1 MQLNAPQA
9 GGASPW
15 RAALEREPIMDVS
28 GATVFIT
35 GANRGLGLAFAREA
49 RRRGATKIY
58 AGMRNT
64 SGFDELGVVPVR
76 IDVTDPAS
84 ISAAA
89 ELAADTTL
97 LVNNAGIAALIDG
110 PLAADVEAQSH
121 RMFDT
126 NYYGVVRVTQTFEP
140 ILSARPQAGIINVLS
155 DIVWLPRPNL
165 TPYAA
170 SKAAAWS
177 YTNQLRFHLRE
188 RGIQVLGLHVGF
200 VDTDLT
206 SGIDVPKASPEEVVQ
221 RTYDALAAGKS
232 EIMAD
237 AGTATLKS
245 TLAAEVPGYITPP
258 AGF

>member
-1 MQLNAPQA
+1 
-9 GGASPW
+9 
-15 RAALEREPIMDVS
+15 MDIKN
-28 GATVFIT
+28 ATVFIT

-49 RRRGATKIY
+49 RRRGAAKVY

-64 SGFDELGVVPVR
+64 DGFNEPGMIPVK
-76 IDVTDPAS
+76 IDVTDLAS
-84 ISAAA
+84 INAAA
-89 ELAADTTL
+89 KIANDTTL

-110 PLAADVEAQSH
+110 PLSADVVAQSA

-126 NYYGVVRVTQTFEP
+126 NYYGVVRVTQAFEP
-140 ILSARPQAGIINVLS
+140 ILSAKPDTAIINVLS
-155 DIVWLPRPNL
+155 DIVWLPRPIL

-177 YTNQLRFHLRE
+177 YTNQLRLHLRE

-206 SGIDVPKASPEEVVQ
+206 NGIDVPKASPEDVVRQ
-221 RTYDALAAGKS
+221 TYDALIAGKS
-232 EIMAD
+232 EVMAD
-237 AGTATLKS
+237 KGTVVLKG

-258 AGF
+258 PGL